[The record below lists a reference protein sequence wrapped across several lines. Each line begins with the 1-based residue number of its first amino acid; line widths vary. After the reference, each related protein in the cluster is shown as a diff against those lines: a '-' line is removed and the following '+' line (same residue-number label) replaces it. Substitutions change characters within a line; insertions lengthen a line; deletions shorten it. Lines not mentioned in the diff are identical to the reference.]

1 MTENL
6 RQKIEEFQNGNSDS
20 ILYILQKFAPLLH
33 RYAALTKDEDG
44 YQELQYQLMSVLKKL
59 DLNGLHSC
67 SDGTLVTYIQH
78 TVRNKCLEMLRKHAK
93 NGISIFFDDLTPYE
107 VRKNSLAQSSQDLYE
122 NLILYDLQ
130 TLLPPNEY
138 AVIFYVFIES
148 YTVREVAILLGKS
161 RQAINQTKLSALKR
175 LRKKMQEWEIAFPFI
190 VIRKMG
196 WTMPKNMSSPFPY
209 QIVTF

>member
-44 YQELQYQLMSVLKKL
+44 YQELQYQLMSVLKK
-59 DLNGLHSC
+59 
-67 SDGTLVTYIQH
+67 LVTYIQH

-175 LRKKMQEWEIAFPFI
+175 LRKKMQE
-190 VIRKMG
+190 
-196 WTMPKNMSSPFPY
+196 
-209 QIVTF
+209 

>member
-93 NGISIFFDDLTPYE
+93 NGISIFF
-107 VRKNSLAQSSQDLYE
+107 V
-122 NLILYDLQ
+122 
-130 TLLPPNEY
+130 
-138 AVIFYVFIES
+138 
-148 YTVREVAILLGKS
+148 
-161 RQAINQTKLSALKR
+161 SA
-175 LRKKMQEWEIAFPFI
+175 
-190 VIRKMG
+190 
-196 WTMPKNMSSPFPY
+196 
-209 QIVTF
+209 

>member
-138 AVIFYVFIES
+138 AVIFYIFIES

-175 LRKKMQEWEIAFPFI
+175 LRKKMQE
-190 VIRKMG
+190 
-196 WTMPKNMSSPFPY
+196 
-209 QIVTF
+209 